1 MIKKLIYSTLVFS
14 VALSMILISSCKKE
28 INTIGVDIVG
38 ETPLNVITIDTITL
52 DMHSELVDSLR
63 TDELIT
69 HLLGV
74 YKDPIFGISNASV
87 YTQFRL
93 SESTQGFDFG
103 NNAQADSLVLYIKYK
118 QKEVFGDSAYTQ
130 HLSVYELSEDLNRDT
145 AYYAFQTSAVLPEKV
160 GEASFVPTFDT
171 VYYISDKDT
180 LSKTRPIS
188 IHMTQAM
195 ADKIL
200 TLGAEAYTDNEAFLE
215 AFKGLWIT
223 TDDTHLPAQGGAMM
237 YTDFNHVETFMRLY
251 YHNDTQDSLYYDY
264 MVNNKTACYSS
275 FNHYDYQDADIDFR
289 RQVIDKEANLGAQIL
304 YLQGMGGVRTIIHL
318 PFIDNLPNN
327 LIINEAKLSIY
338 NLEDENKDFPPISNI
353 TMSHP
358 IANESQTDTI
368 WYRIPDAASGEQY
381 FGGKYQSGS
390 NGYNFRITQEL
401 QNMITGKLSSRMI
414 RMKAV
419 GSVSNPSQLI
429 FGGTQHPSDKKIKLR
444 LICTQIQD

>member
-1 MIKKLIYSTLVFS
+1 MIKKLIYSILVFS
-14 VALSMILISSCKKE
+14 IALSMIFISSCKKE
-28 INTIGVDIVG
+28 IDTIGVDIVG
-38 ETPLNVITIDTITL
+38 ENPLNVVIIDTITL

-69 HLLGV
+69 HLLGA
-74 YKDPIFGISNASV
+74 YKDPVFGISNASV

-103 NNAQADSLVLYIKYK
+103 SNAQADSLVLYIRYK

-145 AYYAFQTSAVLPEKV
+145 AYYAFQSSETFPEKV
-160 GEASFVPTFDT
+160 GEVTFVPSFDT
-171 VYYISDKDT
+171 VYYIANGDT
-180 LSKTRPIS
+180 LSKNRPIS
-188 IHMTQAM
+188 IQMTQAM
-195 ADKIL
+195 ADKML
-200 TLGAEAYTDNEAFLE
+200 ALGSEAYIDNEAFLA

-223 TDDTHLPAQGGAMM
+223 TDDSHLPAQGGAMM

-251 YHNDTQDSLYYDY
+251 YHNDTQDSLHYDY
-264 MVNNKTACYSS
+264 LVNNKTARYSS

-289 RQVIDKEANLGAQIL
+289 RQVIDKETDLGAQTL
-304 YLQGMGGVRTIIHL
+304 YLQGMGGVRTIINV
-318 PFIDNLPNN
+318 PFIDNLPDN
-327 LIINEAKLSIY
+327 LIVNEARLYIY
-338 NLEDENKDFPPISNI
+338 NLEEENENFPPISSI

-419 GSVSNPSQLI
+419 GSVSNPAQLI
-429 FGGTQHPSDKKIKLR
+429 FGGTQHAGDKKIKLK
-444 LICTQIQD
+444 LICSQIQE